1 MKVLPARRCGRRC
14 CQPACTD
21 RTSIPDPP
29 ETSLD
34 SQLFFVFF
42 LSTRLQNIKLAHVG
56 MGKAFVHKCCIQFCT
71 SSIHNIKYLQKTDLF
86 FTSSM
91 VGLREN
97 GVFLY
102 TASKILAF
110 TWLLSIWIYL
120 RFLNMSYVMISYQY
134 IDNDETFIT
143 DCHTCDIESQSRTR
157 TTTSSSSS
165 SCLKESLFWSN
176 IVSDNPNEDN
186 NNKRE
191 PSSSSCLKESRI
203 WSNYDDAE
211 HNEDNENKR
220 EPATWTTQ
228 QAIVEAATASL

>member
-1 MKVLPARRCGRRC
+1 MYEREKP
-14 CQPACTD
+14 
-21 RTSIPDPP
+21 
-29 ETSLD
+29 
-34 SQLFFVFF
+34 
-42 LSTRLQNIKLAHVG
+42 
-56 MGKAFVHKCCIQFCT
+56 FCT
-71 SSIHNIKYLQKTDLF
+71 NVASHSAPNQFTISSIYKNWSLVHLVDGWSQRERCVLVHCVQDLGFYLVVVNMNI
-86 FTSSM
+86 S
-91 VGLREN
+91 
-97 GVFLY
+97 
-102 TASKILAF
+102 A
-110 TWLLSIWIYL
+110 
-120 RFLNMSYVMISYQY
+120 ISYY
-134 IDNDETFIT
+134 IDISWSWYYINISIS
-143 DCHTCDIESQSRTR
+143 DCPTCDIESQSRTR

-165 SCLKESLFWSN
+165 SYSKESLFWSN

>member
-1 MKVLPARRCGRRC
+1 MAR
-14 CQPACTD
+14 
-21 RTSIPDPP
+21 S
-29 ETSLD
+29 
-34 SQLFFVFF
+34 FF
-42 LSTRLQNIKLAHVG
+42 LILRCVYTTLH
-56 MGKAFVHKCCIQFCT
+56 CT
-71 SSIHNIKYLQKTDLF
+71 MPTFQVFTKTDLL

-143 DCHTCDIESQSRTR
+143 DCHTCDIESQSRTL

-165 SCLKESLFWSN
+165 SCLKESWF
-176 IVSDNPNEDN
+176 
-186 NNKRE
+186 
-191 PSSSSCLKESRI
+191 

>member
-1 MKVLPARRCGRRC
+1 MWPAVLPTCVYWPHLHSRSTWDEFGFS
-14 CQPACTD
+14 T
-21 RTSIPDPP
+21 
-29 ETSLD
+29 
-34 SQLFFVFF
+34 FFCFF

-71 SSIHNIKYLQKTDLF
+71 SSIYNFKYLQKTDLL

-143 DCHTCDIESQSRTR
+143 DCHTCDIESQSRTL

-165 SCLKESLFWSN
+165 SCLKESWF
-176 IVSDNPNEDN
+176 
-186 NNKRE
+186 
-191 PSSSSCLKESRI
+191 

>member
-1 MKVLPARRCGRRC
+1 
-14 CQPACTD
+14 
-21 RTSIPDPP
+21 
-29 ETSLD
+29 
-34 SQLFFVFF
+34 
-42 LSTRLQNIKLAHVG
+42 
-56 MGKAFVHKCCIQFCT
+56 
-71 SSIHNIKYLQKTDLF
+71 
-86 FTSSM
+86 
-91 VGLREN
+91 
-97 GVFLY
+97 
-102 TASKILAF
+102 
-110 TWLLSIWIYL
+110 
-120 RFLNMSYVMISYQY
+120 MSYVMISYQY

-220 EPATWTTQ
+220 EPAT
-228 QAIVEAATASL
+228 